1 MGVTHG
7 KKRDLQHLPHR
18 GKKHLDKSVS
28 EMQTHQTEQKDLH
41 SELQAPH
48 LQIEVESGDLII
60 PQKLNPLT
68 ASKSHNE
75 LHREL
80 RLTHSRRVLPK
91 GRSELQRAL
100 EKRKWEQKM
109 KGSRDQEETQR
120 SGSSLQQQMLE
131 RQRVLEKLERD
142 KERQLEVPEFLQVK
156 ERLRRTPVLD
166 AGEK

>member
-60 PQKLNPLT
+60 PQKPLNPLT

-80 RLTHSRRVLPK
+80 RLTHNRRVSPK

-120 SGSSLQQQMLE
+120 SGSPLQQQMLE
-131 RQRVLEKLERD
+131 RQKLERD
-142 KERQLEVPEFLQVK
+142 RERQLEVPEFLQVK